1 MAPPTL
7 EAVTD
12 DADSDLETIPLRPWT
27 GTHGPG
33 GPPASPYETSSPSE
47 PSEPSA
53 PRGSRDSL
61 VALVAAIVVVSLVV
75 GFAVATLV
83 LNGRDSSSSSLSTDP
98 SITTPNSLPN
108 FPFLPLTPT
117 TTPSSTTPPST
128 TPSTTPRPADP
139 DEAFLGGLL
148 VQQKDVPVADIVQLL
163 DQGTDL
169 GVATLDLCNG
179 TFPSEALRTARRQ
192 VAVTNGTG
200 TVLSTEA
207 VLYGAA
213 SGGAQALAELKSVT
227 AHCPATPVPS
237 PVGERTV
244 ATDFGPT
251 PDGAWPHTASVDRL
265 AYDFVTVDPSTA
277 TPAHNVAVYLRR
289 GRVLMGIYFPQPDGP
304 QVAVEG
310 HTTIPGI
317 VGVFEARMANLPASL
332 VNG

>member
-1 MAPPTL
+1 MDGVARGR
-7 EAVTD
+7 A
-12 DADSDLETIPLRPWT
+12 
-27 GTHGPG
+27 
-33 GPPASPYETSSPSE
+33 GPPESPYDSSSASE
-47 PSEPSA
+47 PSEPSS
-53 PRGSRDSL
+53 PRGGRDSL
-61 VALVAAIVVVSLVV
+61 IALVAAIVVVSLVV
-75 GFAVATLV
+75 GFAVATLI
-83 LNGRDSSSSSLSTDP
+83 LNGRDSDSSSFSTDP
-98 SITTPNSLPN
+98 SVTTPNSIPN

-117 TTPSSTTPPST
+117 TTPTTTPPSST
-128 TPSTTPRPADP
+128 PPSSTSPSTTPRPADP

-192 VAVTNGTG
+192 VAVTDDTG

-207 VLYGAA
+207 VLYGAP
-213 SGGAQALAELKSVT
+213 SGGAQALTELKSVT
-227 AHCPATPVPS
+227 SHCPSTPVPS

-244 ATDFGPT
+244 ATDFGPA
-251 PDGAWPHTASVDRL
+251 PDAAWPHTASVDRL
-265 AYDFVTVDPSTA
+265 AYDFVTLDPSTA
-277 TPAHNVAVYLRR
+277 TPTHNVAVYLRR

-317 VGVFEARMANLPASL
+317 VGVFEARMAKLPASI